1 MNNLFYIYFICK
13 IIYKYIIMYTIRK
26 IEVNDYNKNYIDLL
40 SQLSIVD
47 SKDITFEN
55 FINYIN
61 TLHNKHMIYVIEKD
75 TRIISTITIIIE
87 DKIIHT
93 MGRVMHIEDVI
104 VDKNYRGQGL
114 GKMLLQYA
122 NSIAEK
128 EKCYK
133 IILNCSEEN
142 THFYE
147 KCDFIKKNIQM
158 AKYIIY

>member
-1 MNNLFYIYFICK
+1 MYI
-13 IIYKYIIMYTIRK
+13 IRK
-26 IEVNDYNKNYIDLL
+26 IEINDYNKKYIDLL

-47 SKDITFEN
+47 SKNITFEN

-104 VDKNYRGQGL
+104 IDKSYRGQGL
-114 GKMLLQYA
+114 GKILLQYA

-142 THFYE
+142 TVFYE

-158 AKYIIY
+158 AKYI

>member
-1 MNNLFYIYFICK
+1 
-13 IIYKYIIMYTIRK
+13 MYTIRK

-75 TRIISTITIIIE
+75 MHIISTITIIIE

-104 VDKNYRGQGL
+104 VDKNYRGKGL

-142 THFYE
+142 TVFYE

-158 AKYIIY
+158 AKYI

>member
-1 MNNLFYIYFICK
+1 MYI
-13 IIYKYIIMYTIRK
+13 IRK
-26 IEVNDYNKNYIDLL
+26 IEVNDYNKKYIDLL

-55 FINYIN
+55 FTNYIN

-104 VDKNYRGQGL
+104 IDKSYRGQGL
-114 GKMLLQYA
+114 GKILLQYA

-133 IILNCSEEN
+133 IILNCNEEN
-142 THFYE
+142 TNFYE

-158 AKYIIY
+158 AKYI

>member
-1 MNNLFYIYFICK
+1 MYI
-13 IIYKYIIMYTIRK
+13 IRK
-26 IEVNDYNKNYIDLL
+26 IEINDYNKKYIDLL

-47 SKDITFEN
+47 SKNITFEN
-55 FINYIN
+55 FTNYIN

-104 VDKNYRGQGL
+104 VDKNYRGKGL
-114 GKMLLQYA
+114 GKILLQYA

-142 THFYE
+142 TVFYE

-158 AKYIIY
+158 AKYI

>member
-1 MNNLFYIYFICK
+1 MYI
-13 IIYKYIIMYTIRK
+13 IRK
-26 IEVNDYNKNYIDLL
+26 IEVNDYNKKYIDLL

-55 FINYIN
+55 FTNYIN

-87 DKIIHT
+87 DKIIHN
-93 MGRVMHIEDVI
+93 MGRVMHIEDVVI
-104 VDKNYRGQGL
+104 DKDYRGNGL
-114 GKMLLQYA
+114 GKLVLQYA
-122 NSIAEK
+122 VSIAQQ

-142 THFYE
+142 KGFYE
-147 KCDFIKKNIQM
+147 KCDFIHKNQNIQM
-158 AKYIIY
+158 SYYL

>member
-1 MNNLFYIYFICK
+1 M
-13 IIYKYIIMYTIRK
+13 YKIRK
-26 IEVNDYNKNYIDLL
+26 IEVNDYNKSYFDLL
-40 SQLSIVD
+40 SQLSIVN
-47 SKDITFEN
+47 SNDITFEK
-55 FINYIN
+55 FINYVN
-61 TLHNKHMIYVIEKD
+61 TLHDKHMIYVIEKD
-75 TRIISTITIIIE
+75 TCIISTITIIIE

-104 VDKNYRGQGL
+104 VDKNYRGKGL

-142 THFYE
+142 TNFYE

-158 AKYIIY
+158 AKYI